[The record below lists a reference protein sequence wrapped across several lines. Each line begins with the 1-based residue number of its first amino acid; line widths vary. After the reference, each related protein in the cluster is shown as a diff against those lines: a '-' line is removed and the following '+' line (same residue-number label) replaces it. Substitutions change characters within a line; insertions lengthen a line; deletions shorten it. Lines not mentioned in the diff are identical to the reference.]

1 MSKLQTPND
10 LMSSNHLVIGSS
22 TSLLFLP
29 FYENSDSD
37 PIDEFQLQ
45 DQLAFLNDGSP
56 TSTTLAHKNNSD
68 MFYPFFKF
76 ATKIKDFNR
85 SEECYKRRELAEI
98 YREVGLLEGVLYIV
112 TRLGNEVDAPLS
124 PHHNVD
130 KQDVKVHVPSPKA
143 NEK

>member
-76 ATKIKDFNR
+76 ASRKIYLNLLADSTFR
-85 SEECYKRRELAEI
+85 EEDVSNYFSI
-98 YREVGLLEGVLYIV
+98 YGPV
-112 TRLGNEVDAPLS
+112 
-124 PHHNVD
+124 
-130 KQDVKVHVPSPKA
+130 QDVRIPYHQKRI
-143 NEK
+143 

>member
-1 MSKLQTPND
+1 MDYHTPICKPTMSKLQTPND

-76 ATKIKDFNR
+76 
-85 SEECYKRRELAEI
+85 
-98 YREVGLLEGVLYIV
+98 G
-112 TRLGNEVDAPLS
+112 
-124 PHHNVD
+124 
-130 KQDVKVHVPSPKA
+130 
-143 NEK
+143 